1 MVHTIRMRGYN
12 NDRLDVLQTSL
23 LFRSCHH
30 HRLGTRT
37 KYGKCERSYRYDAV
51 RTKISR
57 WIKMRINSIDSW
69 TGYLLDRRTDR
80 KLVTGSFTTNSAVSG
95 IFEKARKKDRLQSSF
110 KKFKFTVKNRVMKCL
125 L

>member
-1 MVHTIRMRGYN
+1 
-12 NDRLDVLQTSL
+12 
-23 LFRSCHH
+23 
-30 HRLGTRT
+30 
-37 KYGKCERSYRYDAV
+37 
-51 RTKISR
+51 
-57 WIKMRINSIDSW
+57 MRINSIDSW